1 MHQNIYITLIKWNT
15 VLHCHGVDCHIKHS
29 VAMYLTWYAKHLRV
43 ACLNI
48 VLKECGQG
56 RHHRGHEVDVY

>member
-1 MHQNIYITLIKWNT
+1 MKYCITLPWSWLPYKT
-15 VLHCHGVDCHIKHS
+15 HC

-48 VLKECGQG
+48 VLKEMWTGKTS
-56 RHHRGHEVDVY
+56 